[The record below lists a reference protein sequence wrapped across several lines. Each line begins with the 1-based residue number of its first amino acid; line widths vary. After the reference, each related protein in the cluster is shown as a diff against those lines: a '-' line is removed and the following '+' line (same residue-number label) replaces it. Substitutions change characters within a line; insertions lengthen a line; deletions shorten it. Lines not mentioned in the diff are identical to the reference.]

1 MFLTLKTP
9 PPDVDIQKY
18 LTSLHIDQWLR
29 DGLFHYKWWI
39 LILLVL
45 VSLLIWWNRIDKS
58 RLHEICLYA
67 ALAAIIAMGIFEWG
81 EELTLWEFPID
92 IIPIFPPLSSIN
104 LIGLPLIYSLAYQ
117 HFRTWKGFLWATL
130 LITAVI
136 CFVFEPLLAWAGL
149 YQLLKWEYYYS
160 FPVYAAMAVG
170 TKAVADKIH
179 HIEYF
184 ASGN

>member
-117 HFRTWKGFLWATL
+117 HFRTWKGFLWA
-130 LITAVI
+130 
-136 CFVFEPLLAWAGL
+136 GL